1 MLAPHPA
8 QAQAFPHQVTLPL
21 EMKAPA
27 AAPAPTPAAT
37 AAAASIPTLDSE
49 EWNFLTLINNYR
61 ASNGLG
67 PLQVDVDLENA
78 AQWMSGDMA
87 AKNYFS
93 HTDSLG
99 RSPGARLAAFGY
111 TSSAWGEDL
120 AAGYS
125 DAQDTFNQWETAC
138 DPDATGACTYAHRE
152 IMLGAYAAIG
162 IARAYNANS
171 QYGWYWTADYGASI
185 DQIISPT
192 TPTSAP
198 AIASFTATPSSIT
211 AGQPSSL
218 SWSVT
223 GATTV
228 SINNG
233 VGTVSSTGSSI
244 VSPTQ
249 TTAYALT
256 AANSTGSTTAVVT
269 VTVTTATSTQPPT
282 APVLLTAVAKGP
294 TEVDLTWSAASDSAG
309 VAGYQVSRNGSVLA
323 SVGGKTLAYADH
335 TAAPGTTYTYTVKAY
350 DAAGN
355 YSSAS
360 NNLQATTLQAI
371 TTPTGAACPVP
382 AVNAFTGC
390 YYNNLNLSG
399 NPVFTGTDS
408 QINFDWGNSTPNPSL
423 SPGDFSARWEGDFTF
438 NGGLYW
444 FSVIASDG
452 IQISIDGTQILNA
465 WHDQPPTLFQGPVM
479 ITKGTHLVS
488 VEYYEH
494 TGSGI
499 VYLSWRWY

>member
-1 MLAPHPA
+1 
-8 QAQAFPHQVTLPL
+8 
-21 EMKAPA
+21 
-27 AAPAPTPAAT
+27 
-37 AAAASIPTLDSE
+37 
-49 EWNFLTLINNYR
+49 
-61 ASNGLG
+61 
-67 PLQVDVDLENA
+67 
-78 AQWMSGDMA
+78 
-87 AKNYFS
+87 
-93 HTDSLG
+93 
-99 RSPGARLAAFGY
+99 
-111 TSSAWGEDL
+111 
-120 AAGYS
+120 
-125 DAQDTFNQWETAC
+125 
-138 DPDATGACTYAHRE
+138 
-152 IMLGAYAAIG
+152 MLGAYAAIG

-399 NPVFTGTDS
+399 NPVFTRTDS

-438 NGGLYW
+438 NGGFYW

-452 IQISIDGTQILNA
+452 IQISIDGTQIPNA